1 MTEYERYR
9 ASQVASWL
17 RHISSLDAKIRNL
30 ASEIAARRMMAEGV
44 SAIAYDGMP
53 KGSGAAGDALA
64 NAVAKIEELNAELV
78 SELESYRREVR
89 EATDALMSLDD
100 PLEYGCVYLR
110 HIKRMRW
117 RDVARDV
124 GYSEQHVR
132 EVCQAALS
140 RLWDRMPHEWRDPM
154 HRAL

>member
-1 MTEYERYR
+1 MTEHERYR

-17 RHISSLDAKIRNL
+17 RHASSLDAKIRNL
-30 ASEIAARRMMAEGV
+30 ACERAGRGMKAEGV
-44 SAIAYDGMP
+44 SASAYDGMP

-78 SELESYRREVR
+78 AELEAYRREVR
-89 EATDALMSLDD
+89 DATDALMSLDD
-100 PLEYGCVYLR
+100 PLEYGVVYLR

-140 RLWDRMPHEWRDPM
+140 KLWDRMPREWRDPI